1 MPKYLICGSYVD
13 EGLKGLLKEGGTKR
27 KELTK
32 KAVESLGGTLEAFY
46 FAYGDN
52 DVYFIADQPESVN
65 VIAGILMAN
74 ASGAVK
80 LKTIPLI
87 TPEEVDEAVK
97 KSMDWR
103 PPGQ

>member
-13 EGLKGLLKEGGTKR
+13 EGLKGLLKDGGTKR
-27 KELTK
+27 MEASR
-32 KAVESLGGTLEAFY
+32 KAIESLGGKLEAFY
-46 FAYGDN
+46 FAYGEN
-52 DVYFIADQPESVN
+52 DVYFIVDQPDNVN
-65 VIAGILMAN
+65 LIAGILFAN

-80 LKTIPLI
+80 LKTVPLI

-97 KSMDWR
+97 KTMDWR